1 MLGDCQRSGRSGWH
15 RRLLASRDQ
24 ELAREQALE
33 RRARCEDPTGLA
45 NRSTIVERFRLLRPF
60 RSGRVPL
67 AIVLIESDEFRMPK
81 DRHWQATGD
90 CVLLMLAQRIHQ
102 TLRQRDWPQAG
113 TVRLRSVAHSFT
125 LRTRSGRARRL
136 TQDHALESKKLL
148 AGMLA
153 GGVLFLGLP
162 MGLRL

>member
-60 RSGRVPL
+60 RSGRGPL